1 MTVRGKMPKRIARK
15 SVVPTYFANGCKLH
29 KYLGRG
35 VLPENLRRGRTLWS
49 MSKARLAS
57 NSAQMFENW
66 LPHFL
71 LLFWTLSK

>member
-35 VLPENLRRGRTLWS
+35 VLP
-49 MSKARLAS
+49 
-57 NSAQMFENW
+57 
-66 LPHFL
+66 
-71 LLFWTLSK
+71 